1 MKKKSILWLI
11 VALALA
17 LVMTSCDPTSKAEEI
32 TGGNLS
38 LPGTWVSGDYTA
50 VFTDTEV
57 TFTVGD
63 ETYGPWE
70 YNLNGVTLTITNNP
84 DYPDYLADT
93 MVGLTIGS
101 GEVHHLLETLI
112 M

>member
-1 MKKKSILWLI
+1 
-11 VALALA
+11 
-17 LVMTSCDPTSKAEEI
+17 MTSCDPTNKAEEI

-38 LPGTWVSGDYTA
+38 LPGTWVSSEYTA

-57 TFTVGD
+57 TFTIGD

-101 GEVHHLLETLI
+101 GSTSFTGNFDYVIEGAGTLTFEKQ
-112 M
+112 